1 MEAACAPFFC
11 SASEHAF
18 TLHSSPFLR
27 PPVFIGIPRGEEFT
41 ATLHPLFTTLHRF
54 QRPTGVNCSAR
65 PLGVKER
72 CKTAR
77 RPWGGCA
84 ISLDNSW
91 RITVDHRMHITCC
104 ACAYQL
110 LCKRTTAVV
119 RPKILTVSTTYP
131 ISFNNKKRVNHKLMT
146 HPPLNQPGWR
156 VVKSGWRVP
165 KNSSPL
171 GMPINTWDSEGKVK
185 SEEFFLIPYLQQL
198 YRHLR

>member
-1 MEAACAPFFC
+1 MVAVCAPFFC

-54 QRPTGVNCSAR
+54 QRPTGVNCSAK
-65 PLGVKER
+65 PLGIPEEG
-72 CKTAR
+72 AS
-77 RPWGGCA
+77 A
-84 ISLDNSW
+84 L
-91 RITVDHRMHITCC
+91 
-104 ACAYQL
+104 
-110 LCKRTTAVV
+110 
-119 RPKILTVSTTYP
+119 LTVSTTYP